1 MSKAESKAQRVEM
14 KRKHDASLQPW
25 QRKKDAL
32 TIRKTKRARE
42 YQVFDEEGIVVGF
55 LFRGR

>member
-14 KRKHDASLQPW
+14 KRKHETLHPW

-42 YQVFDEEGIVVGF
+42 YQVFDDEGIVVGF
-55 LFRGR
+55 LFRGK

>member
-32 TIRKTKRARE
+32 TIRKTKRPRQFE
-42 YQVFDEEGIVVGF
+42 VFDDEGILIGF
-55 LFRGR
+55 LFRGK